1 MAAASTRARVFL
13 SYSRKN
19 SAFVDE
25 LIISLESYGY
35 EILLDRQDL
44 FPGEQWEPRLRR
56 FIADADTTLCVVS
69 SDWVASEQ
77 CVRELRIALDHGR
90 RVIPV
95 VVDPIAPQ
103 QMPPEIARLQLV
115 FFIGPGRSYARGV
128 ADLVNALQ
136 TDIEWV
142 REQSRL
148 LDKAQEWAAI
158 DRTSALLLRGAALE
172 RALRWLEM
180 EKPAHTE
187 VLPIVAEFV
196 AASRRSQDDDE
207 KKRLRA
213 RLGIV
218 SLAGTTVA
226 AVLIAIAVVLNGQKR
241 DAVDEAQKQQSVA
254 SFAVEQAT
262 LAEQGAASS
271 TNPAPA
277 PSESG
282 SSPVKDLNAADA
294 GTRVR
299 AGQAVVEAVRG
310 AQDPAILGELVGQL
324 QLPRLEEL
332 TASGRF
338 NVLYM
343 LNVYNDWPQ
352 SRQAEPLR
360 NALTTIERRA
370 SGANPLVIGAQTRD
384 CIDKLRAK
392 LARQTGVEDRC
403 GGR

>member
-1 MAAASTRARVFL
+1 M
-13 SYSRKN
+13 
-19 SAFVDE
+19 
-25 LIISLESYGY
+25 
-35 EILLDRQDL
+35 
-44 FPGEQWEPRLRR
+44 
-56 FIADADTTLCVVS
+56 CVVS
-69 SDWVASEQ
+69 SDWVASDQ
-77 CVRELRIALDHGR
+77 CVRELRIALEHGR

-95 VVDPIAPQ
+95 VVDPVVPQ

-148 LDKAQEWAAI
+148 LDKAQEWGTI

-172 RALRWLEM
+172 RALRWLET

-196 AASRRSQDDDE
+196 AASRQSQDDDE

-213 RLGIV
+213 RLGVV

-226 AVLIAIAVVLNGQKR
+226 AVPITIAVVLNRQR
-241 DAVDEAQKQQSVA
+241 ETAVDVA
-254 SFAVEQAT
+254 TFAVKQAQLVEQDGASGT
-262 LAEQGAASS
+262 DAEA
-271 TNPAPA
+271 A
-277 PSESG
+277 PSGPG

-360 NALTTIERRA
+360 DALVTIERRA
-370 SGANPLVIGAQTRD
+370 TGTNPLVIGAQTRD
-384 CIDKLRAK
+384 CIEKLRAK
-392 LARQTGVEDRC
+392 LAGRTGVEDRC

>member
-1 MAAASTRARVFL
+1 MAAASARARIFL

-44 FPGEQWEPRLRR
+44 FPGEQWEPRLRK
-56 FIADADTTLCVVS
+56 FIADADTTVCVVS
-69 SDWVASEQ
+69 SDWVASDQ
-77 CVRELRIALDHGR
+77 CVRELRIALEHGR

-95 VVDPIAPQ
+95 VVDPVVPQ

-148 LDKAQEWAAI
+148 LDKAQEWGTI

-172 RALRWLEM
+172 RALRWLET

-196 AASRRSQDDDE
+196 AASRQSQDDDE

-213 RLGIV
+213 RLGVV

-226 AVLIAIAVVLNGQKR
+226 AVLITIAVVLNRQR
-241 DAVDEAQKQQSVA
+241 ETAVDVA
-254 SFAVEQAT
+254 TFAVKQAQLVEQDGASGT
-262 LAEQGAASS
+262 DAEA
-271 TNPAPA
+271 A
-277 PSESG
+277 PSRPG

-360 NALTTIERRA
+360 DALVTIERRA
-370 SGANPLVIGAQTRD
+370 TGTNPLVIGAQTRD
-384 CIDKLRAK
+384 CIEKLRAK
-392 LARQTGVEDRC
+392 LAGRTGVEDRC

>member
-1 MAAASTRARVFL
+1 MAAASTRARIFL

-19 SAFVDE
+19 SAYVDE

-44 FPGEQWEPRLRR
+44 FPGEQWEPRLRK
-56 FIADADTTLCVVS
+56 FIADADTTVCIVS
-69 SDWVASEQ
+69 SDWVASDQ

-95 VVDPIAPQ
+95 VVDPVAPQ

-142 REQSRL
+142 REQTRL

-172 RALRWLEM
+172 RALRWLET

-196 AASRRSQDDDE
+196 AASRQSQDDDE

-213 RLGIV
+213 RLGVV

-226 AVLIAIAVVLNGQKR
+226 AVLIAIAVVLNGQKQ
-241 DAVDEAQKQQSVA
+241 DAVAEAQTQQSVA
-254 SFAVEQAT
+254 SFAVAQAN
-262 LAEQGAASS
+262 LAEQDGASG
-271 TNPAPA
+271 TNAEPA
-277 PSESG
+277 PSEPG

-360 NALTTIERRA
+360 AALATIERRA
-370 SGANPLVIGAQTRD
+370 TGANPLVIGAQTRD

-392 LARQTGVEDRC
+392 LAGQTGVEDRC